1 MKSFIPVNYNSESLK
16 LLSISLSGRSLNGSQ
31 PLSSP
36 GFWPLSDSKGSGG
49 TGVGTASSGRGSRL
63 MDRTETVVMIAFLN
77 LFFMLVIPFFNPK
90 EGSFP
95 TACCGGALK
104 NHMSSF
110 YQGWRRE
117 TRDRVVK
124 KEPKKS

>member
-31 PLSSP
+31 PLSFP
-36 GFWPLSDSKGSGG
+36 GSSPLSVSKGSGG
-49 TGVGTASSGRGSRL
+49 NRVGTASSGRGSRL

-77 LFFMLVIPFFNPK
+77 LFFMLVILFFNPK

-95 TACCGGALK
+95 AACCGG
-104 NHMSSF
+104 H
-110 YQGWRRE
+110 
-117 TRDRVVK
+117 
-124 KEPKKS
+124 